1 MTSSSDAVS
10 FGLRIPNN
18 FYSIL
23 SSFLKND
30 KAYYLIKNLPHTYI
44 SLGTVYTVLNQNV
57 AIMMNLKKKE
67 TLDFER
73 KTYSLKQG
81 IA

>member
-1 MTSSSDAVS
+1 M
-10 FGLRIPNN
+10 PNSMGKFRN
-18 FYSIL
+18 T
-23 SSFLKND
+23 
-30 KAYYLIKNLPHTYI
+30 YLLIEKNLPYTYI

-73 KTYSLKQG
+73 KTYSVKQG

>member
-1 MTSSSDAVS
+1 M
-10 FGLRIPNN
+10 PNSMGKFRN
-18 FYSIL
+18 TY
-23 SSFLKND
+23 FL
-30 KAYYLIKNLPHTYI
+30 IEKNLPHTYI

-73 KTYSLKQG
+73 KTYSTPSTKYSYHRFFYPKGRQS
-81 IA
+81 